1 MKAMVYTAALCT
13 LAACAAMPAEQ
24 GKTAA
29 AEQTVPAAETLSGNW
44 RITRLGEENLP
55 ADTRAR
61 LSFDAAKNSFG
72 GNAGCN
78 SLFGSYQ
85 AENGRLKFGAA
96 ASTLMACLDDATMM
110 REQALG
116 MALQE
121 TAAYAVKGSKLVLQ
135 NGSGTVLLEAVRAET
150 KR

>member
-78 SLFGSYQ
+78 NLFGGYT
-85 AENGRLKFGAA
+85 AANGSLKFGGV
-96 ASTLMACLDDATMM
+96 ASTRMACFAPIMT
-110 REQALG
+110 REKIMIEALNR
-116 MALQE
+116 
-121 TAAYAVKGSKLVLQ
+121 TAAYGFDNGALVLLDAQ
-135 NGSGTVLLEAVRAET
+135 NKPLLKAVRSAGM
-150 KR
+150 